1 MYITNQPQVARIAQ
15 DAGVD
20 RVWVDLESIG
30 KEDRQMG
37 MNTVKSSHTIEDVAV
52 LRKVLDTSQLLV
64 RVNPIH
70 EGLADYPDSREEI
83 DAVIRAGADVV
94 MLPMFKTVGEV
105 ENFVS
110 YINGRARVMLL
121 LETRGAAESIDD
133 ILAIP
138 GIDEMYIGL
147 NDLHLSYGQK
157 FMFEPLC
164 DGKVDAL
171 TAKFRAKGL
180 PFGFG
185 GIARV
190 GYGMLPAEYII
201 AEHYRLG
208 STAAILSR
216 SFCNM
221 NTVENPEDARN
232 LFIEGIGNIR
242 KREKEVSLFSKEQ
255 FAENH
260 RIVEKIVH
268 KIANQ
273 S

>member
-15 DAGVD
+15 EAGVD
-20 RVWVDLESIG
+20 RLWVDLESIG

-37 MNTVKSSHTIEDVAV
+37 MNTVKSSHTIEDVSV
-52 LRKVLDTSQLLV
+52 LRKVLVSSQLLV

-70 EGLADYPDSREEI
+70 EGMAEYPDSREEI
-83 DAVIRAGADVV
+83 DAVIQAGADVV
-94 MLPMFKTVGEV
+94 MLPMFKTVDEV
-105 ENFVS
+105 EQFIS
-110 YINGRARVMLL
+110 YVNGRARVMLL
-121 LETRGAAESIDD
+121 LETREAAENVDA
-133 ILAIP
+133 ILDVP

-164 DGKVDAL
+164 DGKVDELAR
-171 TAKFRAKGL
+171 KFRKKFL

-185 GIARV
+185 GIARI

-221 NTVENPEDARN
+221 NTVENPQDARN
-232 LFIEGIGNIR
+232 LFVEGICNIR
-242 KREKEVSLFSKEQ
+242 KREKEVSTFSQGQ
-255 FAENH
+255 FTENH
-260 RIVEKIVH
+260 RTVEEIVH